1 MIELSQEE
9 FKKECS
15 RIQTYGK
22 KDWSM
27 GESDLN
33 TFLERNNGSA
43 FMDVYIGRCERIAH
57 KAILQLYMQNYSK
70 LKSAVG
76 VLVNFKTHS
85 DFCFFEV
92 DDAMRILGKSL
103 SDGTDLAFTTTCED
117 TMAKDYA
124 KVTIIMAGVKE
135 PVDQIV
141 EEVALCF
148 EINKALNDKFIDLA
162 QKHKKTNAQFLEEI
176 LNEYCSEKPVDI
188 SALIR

>member
-9 FKKECS
+9 FKRECN
-15 RIQTYGK
+15 RIQTYGEN
-22 KDWSM
+22 DLRMSV
-27 GESDLN
+27 SDLQSMLN
-33 TFLERNNGSA
+33 HTYGSV
-43 FMDVYIGRCERIAH
+43 FMDIYIGRGAGIIH
-57 KAILQLYMQNYSK
+57 KALLQLYMQNYSK

-92 DDAMRILGKSL
+92 DDAMHILGKSL

-124 KVTIIMAGVKE
+124 KVTIIMTGVKE

-148 EINKALNDKFIDLA
+148 EINKALNDKFTDLA